1 MRGDYDESLHWP
13 FDYSI
18 FLYLYDTSSNDDHVV
33 HTLIPDIE
41 SKCFQQLQLD
51 ENESIKISEFCPLS
65 MLFDKEYAYVDNN
78 TMFIKIFLDTNIN
91 SPITEIHK

>member
-1 MRGDYDESLHWP
+1 MRGDYDESLSWP

-18 FLYLYDTSSNDDHVV
+18 FLYLYDTSSKDAHIV

-41 SKCFQQLQLD
+41 SKCYQQPRLD

-65 MLFDKEYAYVDNN
+65 MVFDKEYAYVDND
-78 TMFIKIFLDTNIN
+78 TMFIKTFLGTSIN
-91 SPITEIHK
+91 SPITGIYK